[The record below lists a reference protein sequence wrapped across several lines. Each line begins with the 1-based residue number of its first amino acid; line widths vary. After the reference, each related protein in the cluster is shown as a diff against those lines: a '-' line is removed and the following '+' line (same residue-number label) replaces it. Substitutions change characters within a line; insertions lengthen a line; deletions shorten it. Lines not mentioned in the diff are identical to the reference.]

1 MGQIFCCVKVD
12 QSTLAIRE
20 SFGKFDAVLEP
31 GCHYMPWICG
41 KRIAGHLTLRVQQ
54 LDVRCETMTKDNVFV
69 TVVASIQYRVIAKK
83 ATNAF
88 YQLSDTERLIE
99 SYVFDVIRAFVPTME
114 LHSLFEQKYEIA
126 EAVVVALDKSMLA
139 YGFETVQTLI
149 VDIERD
155 TLMRV
160 KAQKKLEIM
169 RAEKDANEK
178 AQAQKK
184 LELEIKRAKGKNK
197 SGLYIGS
204 QVIGVFKGRDEKSYN
219 KTIKT
224 KKQNKTEQNSDEKCL

>member
-126 EAVVVALDKSMLA
+126 EALVVALDKAMLA
-139 YGFETVQTLI
+139 YGFEIVQTLI
-149 VDIERD
+149 VDIELD
-155 TLMRV
+155 TLMKA

-169 RAEKDANEK
+169 RAEKDANEN

-184 LELEIKRAKGKNK
+184 LEIMCAKGDGNEKTQTHK
-197 SGLYIGS
+197 KMEIRGED
-204 QVIGVFKGRDEKSYN
+204 DESKYLVEVD
-219 KTIKT
+219 KTQDRRIVRITTT
-224 KKQNKTEQNSDEKCL
+224 KKS